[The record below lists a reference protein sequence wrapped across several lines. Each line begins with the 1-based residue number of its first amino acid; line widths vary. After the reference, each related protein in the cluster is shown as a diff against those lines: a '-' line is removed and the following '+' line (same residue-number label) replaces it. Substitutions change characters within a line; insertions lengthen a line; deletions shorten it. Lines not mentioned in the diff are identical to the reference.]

1 MNWQVFWIGVI
12 AVSVLLIAIGQLAMS
27 IAMTI
32 AARKVSRAVDDVR
45 GEIKP
50 LIAKANRIADD
61 AARVT
66 ELAVI
71 QVERV
76 DSLLATTTARVDET
90 LGLLQTVVGRPV
102 RQGAAI
108 MAALRAALQAFKSW
122 QKRSSAPQDDEDP
135 LFVG

>member
-1 MNWQVFWIGVI
+1 VNWQVFWIALAAI
-12 AVSVLLIAIGQLAMS
+12 SLFAVAIGQVVMALAM
-27 IAMTI
+27 AQ
-32 AARKVSRAVDDVR
+32 AARKMAKAVDEMR

-61 AARVT
+61 AGRVV

-76 DSLLATTTARVDET
+76 DSLLATTSARVDET
-90 LGLLQTVVGRPV
+90 LNVLQTVVVGPV
-102 RQGAAI
+102 KQGAAI
-108 MAALRAALQAFKSW
+108 LAAVRAVLQALRSW
-122 QKRSSAPQDDEDP
+122 QKRSSTPQDEEDP